1 VTALVGFVAFTFGM
15 LIGISAAAS
24 YSQEEPGERE
34 KALRHALTVVRH
46 ASKLPAMFW
55 EVWSDYVAQ
64 EAAEAAEFAR
74 GTAAEEAKQERARAV
89 QALRDLQERSHP
101 DD

>member
-1 VTALVGFVAFTFGM
+1 MTALLGLVAFTFG
-15 LIGISAAAS
+15 LLVGISAAAS

-46 ASKLPAMFW
+46 ASKLPTMFW

-74 GTAAEEAKQERARAV
+74 ETAAEEAKQERERAV
-89 QALRDLQERSHP
+89 QALRDLDERSDP